1 LDFIVIGEKIK
12 ELRKTLGLTQK
23 DLANGICTQAQ
34 ISKIEKGDVFPYAS
48 TLYQISQRLGVDVNY
63 FFEIG
68 STPKLEYVQEV
79 SRQLMLAR
87 RNLQYED
94 IKQIVKNEEQNPL
107 FIQNRKNR
115 QLLLWHK
122 GIYEHNLNGQFNKCI
137 ELLDEAIGLSHSTH
151 WTEREIEIYISKG
164 VVFFDQG
171 KLEEALAIYL
181 HAKNHLKLLPHI
193 HDATIVSRLY
203 YNIARTMTRLK
214 QFEQSISICK
224 DAIKWCLK
232 NDNLYLLGELHYH
245 IGYNYELIGKASV
258 AKRYMEKALAIFDVQ
273 NDEKYIDFIEEKIK
287 SLSAQL

>member
-1 LDFIVIGEKIK
+1 VDFIVIGEKIK

-122 GIYEHNLNGQFNKCI
+122 AIYEHNLNGQFNKCI
-137 ELLDEAIGLSHSTH
+137 QLLDEAIGLSHSTH

-171 KLEEALAIYL
+171 KLEDALAIYL
-181 HAKNHLKLLPHI
+181 HAKKHLKLLPHI
-193 HDATIVSRLY
+193 QDATIVSRLY